1 MEGRI
6 APILGFANFKLKL
19 KPGLVS
25 SSAVIIALYVSNSYD
40 VSLKSLT
47 LGLED
52 HPKIRVGSEVP
63 AFG

>member
-1 MEGRI
+1 MGGRN
-6 APILGFANFKLKL
+6 APILGFANFKSKL

-25 SSAVIIALYVSNSYD
+25 SSTVIIALYVSNSYY

-47 LGLED
+47 PVLED